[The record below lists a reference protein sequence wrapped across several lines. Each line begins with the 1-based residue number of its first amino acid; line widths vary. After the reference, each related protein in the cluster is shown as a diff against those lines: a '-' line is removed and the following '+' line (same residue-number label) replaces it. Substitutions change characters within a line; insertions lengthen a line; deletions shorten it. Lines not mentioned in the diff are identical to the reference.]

1 MSVDM
6 SVDDVDFDTPK
17 TTRLVVHRF
26 SLGDLTKTQL
36 IYWAVLRVIHS
47 SGRNAAAAPWVL
59 PYSPL
64 NGPKTGD
71 IYRGHKFD
79 PVRGF
84 IRNQIMK
91 LNTIDDVAQTL
102 AVSRSTIIRLVRSKQ
117 LAVTRIGRAVRISDE
132 SLRHFI
138 DSQTSHTLKGQA
150 EE

>member
-6 SVDDVDFDTPK
+6 SVDGVIFDTPK
-17 TTRLVVHRF
+17 RPRLVVHRF

-36 IYWAVLRVIHS
+36 INWGFLRVIHS
-47 SGRNAAAAPWVL
+47 RGRNAIAAHWVP
-59 PYSPL
+59 PYSPRHR
-64 NGPKTGD
+64 PKTGG

-84 IRNQIMK
+84 IWNQIMK

-102 AVSRSTIIRLVRSKQ
+102 AVSRSTITRLVRSNQ

-150 EE
+150 QK

>member
-17 TTRLVVHRF
+17 TTRLVTHRF

-36 IYWAVLRVIHS
+36 IYWTVLRVIHS
-47 SGRNAAAAPWVL
+47 SGRNAPAAPWVL

-64 NGPKTGD
+64 NGPKTGG